1 MKKHNKLSITQFLS
15 AIFVFLPMLY
25 LISIPQSVPV
35 LADEA
40 GEVDITQSSSEEHVL
55 NEENNWDISDHLIM
69 PGESFYTEPKYEFSN
84 EKMQAG
90 VLHLT
95 ACPRYLHTALTLD
108 KPDGETGG
116 EARWYTDALVRSTAD
131 TSLVVPCRTNSY
143 NLIKLAYDKGDLSSL
158 QGDETVQDNLQAA
171 LKGNNEVTAGYQNNT
186 GLPIV
191 LEQVR
196 GGSNVEEGSVYGG
209 EYGEDL
215 LVYASSLQNWGCVIR
230 FYEPYYLLSYT
241 FDGIDSEFTTEEMN
255 SLPDRFYIQ
264 REQQQLILPDPV
276 RTGHHFTEWNG
287 GLVTFSDVSRKDN
300 NTILTFDWEHNLR
313 TASFTVF
320 SDQTLRA
327 CFEEDFTVTFQPNGG
342 QLKETDPAVREI
354 DTTDSGNDLFFDINQ
369 CVPVR
374 SGYQFA
380 GWCTSPSADDASL
393 IKNTKDSQWI
403 IDWLNDLHENQYD
416 IQLYAKWVKEDPC
429 VNGHTIQQS
438 LTQATTQQDGF
449 LLTKCSVCEKA
460 LQTEIIPRIAD
471 IRLAADNY
479 TYNGKRRE
487 PAVIILDNDQN
498 QLRSTDYTVSYAKG
512 QKKVGSYTVTIAFQ
526 GNYCGTVQKTFTISP
541 KTTRIAKLTPGSKKI
556 TVRWKKQ
563 TVQTSGYQI
572 QYATSAR
579 FKYAKKVTIS
589 NNKTTQKAIKKL
601 KSKKKY
607 YIRIRTYKTVKVNGK
622 TQKIYSSWSKTKT
635 VKTR

>member
-320 SDQTLRA
+320 SDQMLRA

-579 FKYAKKVTIS
+579 FKHAKKVTIS

-622 TQKIYSSWSKTKT
+622 AQKIYSSWSKTKT

>member
-69 PGESFYTEPKYEFSN
+69 PGESFYTEPNYEFSN

-622 TQKIYSSWSKTKT
+622 AQKIYSSWSKTKT

>member
-69 PGESFYTEPKYEFSN
+69 PGESFYTEPNYEFSN

-579 FKYAKKVTIS
+579 FKHAKKVTIS

-622 TQKIYSSWSKTKT
+622 AQKIYSSWSKTKT

>member
-40 GEVDITQSSSEEHVL
+40 GEVDITRSSSEEHVL

-131 TSLVVPCRTNSY
+131 TSLIVPCRTNSY

-171 LKGNNEVTAGYQNNT
+171 LKGTNEVTAGYRNNT

-196 GGSNVEEGSVYGG
+196 GGSNIEEGSVYGG

-255 SLPDRFYIQ
+255 NLPDRFYI
-264 REQQQLILPDPV
+264 RRDQQQLILPDPV

-287 GLVTFSDVSRKDN
+287 TLVGFSDVSRKDN

-313 TASFTVF
+313 TASFAIF

-327 CFEEDFTVTFQPNGG
+327 CFEEDFTVTFHPNGG
-342 QLKETDPAVREI
+342 QLKESDPSVREI

-380 GWCTSPSADDASL
+380 GWCTSPSAEDASL

-429 VNGHTIQQS
+429 LNGHTIQQS
-438 LTQATTQQDGF
+438 LTQATTQQDGL
-449 LLTKCSVCEKA
+449 LLTKCSVCEKT

-471 IRLAADNY
+471 VRLAAVNY
-479 TYNGKRRE
+479 TYNGKRIE
-487 PAVIILDNDQN
+487 PAVIILDSSQN

-579 FKYAKKVTIS
+579 FKNAKKLTIS
-589 NNKTTQKAIKKL
+589 KNKTTLKTIKKL

-607 YIRIRTYKTVKVNGK
+607 YVRIRTYKTVKVNGK

>member
-69 PGESFYTEPKYEFSN
+69 PGESFYTEPNYEFSN

-320 SDQTLRA
+320 SDQMLRA

-579 FKYAKKVTIS
+579 FKHAKKVTIS

>member
-69 PGESFYTEPKYEFSN
+69 PGESFYTEPNYEFSN

-320 SDQTLRA
+320 SDQMLRA

-579 FKYAKKVTIS
+579 FKHAKKVTIS

-622 TQKIYSSWSKTKT
+622 AQKIYSSWSKTKT